1 MLSLML
7 GACGGGNE
15 ATIKGTFS
23 GLDQNTVYLDLIA
36 TSDITPVDSA
46 KTDEK
51 GRFKFRVALSDKLP
65 AFYNLRYNGQTIT
78 LLLAPGETVRVKSLG
93 NYARNYVVEGSEDSR
108 RIKELNS
115 IMLTARTSLD
125 SISDLYGS
133 PAAGD
138 AERRSL
144 LGQYSKIYLKQKQDM
159 IKFIVNNATSLA
171 AVYALYQRTPNGEN
185 VFGTVNDLPYFR
197 LVSDSLSSRYPGS
210 PHVLSLKQ
218 DVKTLENRLELNN
231 MLSNAEASG
240 ISYPDLDLPDMFGK
254 KVKLSSIRDKVVLL
268 DFWSAAAP
276 ESRLLN
282 AELMQLYRKY
292 AGQGFE
298 VYQVALDES
307 KPLWITAVQEQK
319 LLWISVCDFQG
330 ANSPAVRL
338 YNVTSL
344 PANFLIDREGRIVA
358 RNLTESQ
365 LDARLDELL

>member
-1 MLSLML
+1 
-7 GACGGGNE
+7 
-15 ATIKGTFS
+15 
-23 GLDQNTVYLDLIA
+23 
-36 TSDITPVDSA
+36 
-46 KTDEK
+46 
-51 GRFKFRVALSDKLP
+51 
-65 AFYNLRYNGQTIT
+65 
-78 LLLAPGETVRVKSLG
+78 
-93 NYARNYVVEGSEDSR
+93 
-108 RIKELNS
+108 
-115 IMLTARTSLD
+115 
-125 SISDLYGS
+125 
-133 PAAGD
+133 
-138 AERRSL
+138 
-144 LGQYSKIYLKQKQDM
+144 
-159 IKFIVNNATSLA
+159 
-171 AVYALYQRTPNGEN
+171 
-185 VFGTVNDLPYFR
+185 
-197 LVSDSLSSRYPGS
+197 
-210 PHVLSLKQ
+210 
-218 DVKTLENRLELNN
+218 
-231 MLSNAEASG
+231 
-240 ISYPDLDLPDMFGK
+240 MFGK

-319 LLWISVCDFQG
+319 LPWISVCDFQG